1 VLTTF
6 LFDLDG
12 TLLDSVELI
21 LRSYKYML
29 KQHRGIEGTDQQWL
43 RGLGTPLTSQLKQFT
58 DDPQEVAAMIETYR
72 VYNFEHHDR
81 LAKPYDGVVDEVRH
95 LDRLGK
101 TIAIVTSK
109 YRRGTMMG
117 LKLLGLE
124 DCIDFIVPADE
135 VTNPKPHPE
144 PVLKALAISG
154 AAADETVFIGDSRH
168 DMECGRDAGVKIA
181 AVLWGPFDR
190 AHLADLE
197 PDYWLERPADLRLLT
212 GPLTPDT

>member
-1 VLTTF
+1 MLTTF

-12 TLLDSVELI
+12 TLLDSVDLI

-29 KQHRGIEGTDQQWL
+29 TQYRGIEGTDEMWL

-58 DDPQEVAAMIETYR
+58 QDPQEVAAMIETYR
-72 VYNFEHHDR
+72 EYNHAHHDA
-81 LAKPYDGVVDEVRH
+81 LAKPYEGVVDEVRH
-95 LDRLGK
+95 LDELGK
-101 TIAIVTSK
+101 TIGIVTSK

-117 LKLLGLE
+117 LKLMGIE
-124 DCIDFIVPADE
+124 KYVDFVVPADE

-144 PVLKALAISG
+144 PVLRALELANAKADDA
-154 AAADETVFIGDSRH
+154 VFVGDSRH
-168 DMECGRDAGVKIA
+168 DMECGRAAGVKIA

-190 AHLADLE
+190 AYLEDLK

-212 GPLTPDT
+212 RTPNP

>member
-1 VLTTF
+1 MLQTF

-12 TLLDSVELI
+12 TLLDSVDLI

-29 KQHRGIEGTDQQWL
+29 KQYRGFEGSDEQWL
-43 RGLGTPLTSQLKQFT
+43 AGLGTPLKSQLKQFT
-58 DDPQEVAAMIETYR
+58 EDPDEVAAMIETYR
-72 VYNFEHHDR
+72 EYNHRHHDT
-81 LAKPYDGVVDEVRH
+81 LAKPYDGVVEEVRRI
-95 LDRLGK
+95 DALGK

-117 LKLLGLE
+117 LKLLGIE

-144 PVLKALAISG
+144 PVLRALELAQ
-154 AAADETVFIGDSRH
+154 ATPDETVFIGDSRH
-168 DMECGRDAGVKIA
+168 DMECGRAAGVKIA

-190 AHLADLE
+190 AHLADLA
-197 PDYWLERPADLRLLT
+197 PDYWLERPADLRLLVQK
-212 GPLTPDT
+212 P

>member
-1 VLTTF
+1 MLTTF

-21 LRSYKYML
+21 LRSYKHML
-29 KQHRGIEGTDQQWL
+29 SQHRGFEGTNEMWL
-43 RGLGTPLTSQLKQFT
+43 KGLGTPLTSQLKQFT
-58 DDPQEVAAMIETYR
+58 ADPQEVAAMIETYR

-81 LAKPYDGVVDEVRH
+81 LAKPYEGVVDEVRR
-95 LDRLGK
+95 LDELGK

-117 LKLLGLE
+117 LKVLGIE

-144 PVLKALAISG
+144 PVLRALEISG
-154 AAADETVFIGDSRH
+154 AKPDETVFIGDSRH
-168 DMECGRDAGVKIA
+168 DMECGKGAGVKVA

-190 AHLADLE
+190 DHLADLE
-197 PDYWLERPADLRLLT
+197 PDYWLEKPADLRQLF
-212 GPLTPDT
+212 PNP

>member
-1 VLTTF
+1 VLSTF

-12 TLLDSVELI
+12 TLLDSVDLI

-29 KQHRGIEGTDQQWL
+29 KQYRGFEGSDEQWL
-43 RGLGTPLTSQLKQFT
+43 AGLGTPLKSQLKQFT
-58 DDPQEVAAMIETYR
+58 TDPDEVAAMIETYR
-72 VYNFEHHDR
+72 EYNHRHHDA
-81 LAKPYDGVVDEVRH
+81 LAKPYEGVVEEVR
-95 LDRLGK
+95 RINALGK

-117 LKLLGLE
+117 LKLLGIE

-144 PVLKALAISG
+144 PVLRALELAN
-154 AAADETVFIGDSRH
+154 AKPDETVFIGDSRH
-168 DMECGRDAGVKIA
+168 DMECGRAAGVKIA

-190 AHLADLE
+190 AHLEDLK
-197 PDYWLERPADLRLLT
+197 PDYWLAQPRDIRELL
-212 GPLTPDT
+212 

>member
-1 VLTTF
+1 VFSTY

-21 LRSYKYML
+21 LRSYRHML
-29 KQHRGIEGTDQQWL
+29 NQYRGFEGTDEMWL
-43 RGLGTPLTSQLKQFT
+43 KGLGTPLTSQLKQFT
-58 DDPQEVAAMIETYR
+58 ADPQEVAAMIETYR

-81 LAKPYDGVVDEVRH
+81 LAKPYEGVVDEVRR
-95 LDRLGK
+95 LDELGK

-117 LKLLGLE
+117 LKVLGIE

-144 PVLKALAISG
+144 PVLRALEISG
-154 AAADETVFIGDSRH
+154 AKPDETVFIGDSRH
-168 DMECGRDAGVKIA
+168 DMECGKGAGVKVA

-190 AHLADLE
+190 DHLADLE
-197 PDYWLERPADLRLLT
+197 PDYWLEKPADLRQLF
-212 GPLTPDT
+212 PNP

>member
-1 VLTTF
+1 MLSTF

-21 LRSYKYML
+21 LKSYKYML
-29 KQHRGIEGTDQQWL
+29 SQYRGFEGTDEMWL

-58 DDPQEVAAMIETYR
+58 TDPQEVAAMIETYR

-81 LAKPYDGVVDEVRH
+81 LAKPYEGVVDEVRKI
-95 LDRLGK
+95 DAAGK
-101 TIAIVTSK
+101 TIGIVTSK

-117 LKLLGLE
+117 LKLLGIE

-144 PVLKALAISG
+144 PVLRALELAGSPP
-154 AAADETVFIGDSRH
+154 EHTVFIGDSRH
-168 DMECGRDAGVKIA
+168 DMECGRAAGVKIA

-197 PDYWLERPADLRLLT
+197 PDYWLERPADLRLLV
-212 GPLTPDT
+212 PSP

>member
-1 VLTTF
+1 MLTTF

-21 LRSYKYML
+21 LRSYKHML
-29 KQHRGIEGTDQQWL
+29 SQHRGFEGTNEMWL
-43 RGLGTPLTSQLKQFT
+43 KGLGTPLTSQLKQFT
-58 DDPQEVAAMIETYR
+58 ADPQEVAAMIETYR

-81 LAKPYDGVVDEVRH
+81 LAKPYEGVVDEVRR
-95 LDRLGK
+95 LDELGK

-117 LKLLGLE
+117 LKLLGIE

-144 PVLKALAISG
+144 PVLRALEISG
-154 AAADETVFIGDSRH
+154 AKPDETVFIGDSRH
-168 DMECGRDAGVKIA
+168 DMECGKGAGVKVA

-190 AHLADLE
+190 DHLADLE
-197 PDYWLERPADLRLLT
+197 PDYWLEKPADLRQLF
-212 GPLTPDT
+212 PNP